1 MLTGPSSGAR
11 PDRQHTCKVTDQRGR
26 YAAVTSSAVVDFRF
40 DYRVNRRR
48 DEVHTNPA
56 RASASLRTIA
66 GAIPRTLHHCLYLAT
81 PRYPHGNRPSRA
93 TAARYRAAVNR
104 IRFVFGSG
112 SCCIGP
118 LTSSLIASRI
128 QRLAGS

>member
-1 MLTGPSSGAR
+1 MLTGPEFGRSTG
-11 PDRQHTCKVTDQRGR
+11 PTDTCKVTDRRGR

-40 DYRVNRRR
+40 DYRVDQRR

-66 GAIPRTLHHCLYLAT
+66 GAIPRTLHHRLYLAT
-81 PRYPHGNRPSRA
+81 PRYPHGNHPSRA